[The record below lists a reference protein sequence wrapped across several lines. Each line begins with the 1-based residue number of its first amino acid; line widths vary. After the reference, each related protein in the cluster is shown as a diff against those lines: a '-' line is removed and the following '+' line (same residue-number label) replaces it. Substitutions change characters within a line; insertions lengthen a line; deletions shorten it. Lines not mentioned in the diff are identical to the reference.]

1 MAPPSYLGSGN
12 KPRELW
18 LKIEVM
24 TTSDALSPSQA
35 FLESFRRH
43 GAGISVVTLRKKDG
57 SPTGFIA
64 TSLASLSA
72 NPPIA
77 TFNMAQTA
85 SSWPSV
91 SVDTPVIIHLLSTDN
106 LEVARKMAGESD
118 QRFDG
123 DHWERDASGLPLLKG
138 VHAWMSATVVAIT
151 EVEFSAMVAAR
162 ITGGSLGDQATPLVY
177 SERDYRGVSSL

>member
-1 MAPPSYLGSGN
+1 MGN
-12 KPRELW
+12 KPGGLW
-18 LKIEVM
+18 LKLEVM
-24 TTSDALSPSQA
+24 TSSDALSPSQA

-43 GAGISVVTLRKKDG
+43 GAGIAVVTLRKKDG

-85 SSWPSV
+85 SSWSSV
-91 SVDTPVIIHLLSTDN
+91 SMDTPVLIHLLSAGN
-106 LEVARKMAGESD
+106 LELAKKIAGESD

-123 DHWERDASGLPLLKG
+123 DHWEEGPGGLPLLTG

-162 ITGGSLGDQATPLVY
+162 VTGGALGDPAQPLVY
-177 SERDYRGVSSL
+177 SERDYQTVAPI

>member
-1 MAPPSYLGSGN
+1 
-12 KPRELW
+12 
-18 LKIEVM
+18 M
-24 TTSDALSPSQA
+24 TSSDALSPSQA

-43 GAGISVVTLRKKDG
+43 GAGIAVVTLRKKDG

-85 SSWPSV
+85 SSWSSV
-91 SVDTPVIIHLLSTDN
+91 SIDTPVLIHLLSVDN
-106 LEVARKMAGESD
+106 LGLAKKMAGESD

-123 DHWERDASGLPLLKG
+123 DHWEEGPDGLPLLTG
-138 VHAWMSATVVAIT
+138 VHAWMTATVVAIT

-162 ITGGSLGDQATPLVY
+162 ISGGALGDPAQSLVY
-177 SERDYRGVSSL
+177 SERDYRTVASI

>member
-1 MAPPSYLGSGN
+1 MGVMNPSE
-12 KPRELW
+12 ELR
-18 LKIEVM
+18 
-24 TTSDALSPSQA
+24 PSEA

-43 GAGISVVTLRKKDG
+43 GAGIAVVTLLKKDG

-72 NPPIA
+72 NPPVA

-85 SSWPSV
+85 SSWSSV
-91 SVDTPVIIHLLSTDN
+91 KIDTPVLIHMLSTDN
-106 LEVARKMAGESD
+106 LELAQKMAGESH
-118 QRFDG
+118 QRFEG
-123 DHWERDASGLPLLKG
+123 DHWEHGPGGLPLLKG

-162 ITGGSLGDQATPLVY
+162 ITGGALGEAATPLVY
-177 SERDYRGVSSL
+177 SGRDYRATAPL

>member
-1 MAPPSYLGSGN
+1 MASPSYLGRGN
-12 KPRELW
+12 KPGELW
-18 LKIEVM
+18 LKLEVM
-24 TTSDALSPSQA
+24 TPSDALSPSQA

-43 GAGISVVTLRKKDG
+43 GAGIAVVTLLKKDG

-72 NPPIA
+72 NPPVA

-85 SSWPSV
+85 SSWSSV
-91 SVDTPVIIHLLSTDN
+91 AIDTPVLIHLLSTDN
-106 LEVARKMAGESD
+106 LELAKKMAGESD

-123 DHWERDASGLPLLKG
+123 SHWEKGPGGLPLLTD

-162 ITGGSLGDQATPLVY
+162 VTGGVLGNPSQPLVY
-177 SERDYRGVSSL
+177 SERDYRTVASI

>member
-1 MAPPSYLGSGN
+1 MTSADELRPS
-12 KPRELW
+12 E
-18 LKIEVM
+18 
-24 TTSDALSPSQA
+24 A

-43 GAGISVVTLRKKDG
+43 GAGIAVITLLKKDG

-72 NPPIA
+72 NPPVA

-85 SSWPSV
+85 SSWSSV
-91 SVDTPVIIHLLSTDN
+91 SIDTPVLIHLLSIDN
-106 LEVARKMAGESD
+106 VELAKKMAGESD

-123 DHWERDASGLPLLKG
+123 DHWEEGPGGLPLLTG
-138 VHAWMSATVVAIT
+138 VHAWMSATIVAVT

-162 ITGGSLGDQATPLVY
+162 ITGGSLGAESKPLVY
-177 SERDYRGVSSL
+177 SGRDYRSVASL

>member
-1 MAPPSYLGSGN
+1 MTSADELRPS
-12 KPRELW
+12 E
-18 LKIEVM
+18 
-24 TTSDALSPSQA
+24 A

-43 GAGISVVTLRKKDG
+43 GAGIAVITLLKKDG

-72 NPPIA
+72 NPPVA

-85 SSWPSV
+85 SSWSSV
-91 SVDTPVIIHLLSTDN
+91 SIDTPVLIHLLSIDN
-106 LEVARKMAGESD
+106 VELAKKMAGESD

-123 DHWERDASGLPLLKG
+123 DHWEEGPGGLPLLTG
-138 VHAWMSATVVAIT
+138 VHAWMSATIVAVT

-162 ITGGSLGDQATPLVY
+162 ITGGSLGAESIPLVY
-177 SERDYRGVSSL
+177 SGRDYRSVASL

>member
-1 MAPPSYLGSGN
+1 
-12 KPRELW
+12 
-18 LKIEVM
+18 M
-24 TTSDALSPSQA
+24 TTTDALRPSEA

-43 GAGISVVTLRKKDG
+43 GAGIAVVTLRKKDG

-72 NPPIA
+72 NPPVA

-85 SSWPSV
+85 SSWTSV
-91 SVDTPVIIHLLSTDN
+91 SVDTPILIHLLSVDN
-106 LEVARKMAGESD
+106 VDLAKKIAGESD

-123 DHWERDASGLPLLKG
+123 DHWHEGPDGLPLLKG

-162 ITGGSLGDQATPLVY
+162 ITGGALGELSSPLVY
-177 SERDYRGVSSL
+177 SERDYRAVTSL

>member
-1 MAPPSYLGSGN
+1 
-12 KPRELW
+12 
-18 LKIEVM
+18 M
-24 TTSDALSPSQA
+24 TTTDALRPSEA

-43 GAGISVVTLRKKDG
+43 GAGIAVITLLKKDG

-77 TFNMAQTA
+77 TFNMTQTA
-85 SSWPSV
+85 SSWSSV
-91 SVDTPVIIHLLSTDN
+91 SVDTPILIHLLSVN
-106 LEVARKMAGESD
+106 NVELAKKMAGESD

-123 DHWERDASGLPLLKG
+123 DHWEEGPGGLPLLKG
-138 VHAWMSATVVAIT
+138 VNAWMSATVIAAT

-162 ITGGSLGDQATPLVY
+162 ITGGALGESSTPLVY
-177 SERDYRGVSSL
+177 AGREYRSVASL